1 MKVTAELLKKYIS
14 GECTP
19 EEQLL
24 VENWVPGD
32 EDITLHIPEEKLKQL
47 SEEIWQNI
55 EPAAGQQTI
64 VASIGRPIARYAAA
78 ACLVIGIA
86 YAAMFLL
93 RQDPAPGEAAYDNT
107 LASSDH
113 HMQTTQFNITLLPGS
128 RAHVTDGPGVAAA
141 SAEACGNFMLEN
153 KQSQQITLSYTTS
166 CDSLPKGNIGVRQL
180 KAGKTYVL
188 IEYNNASGST
198 KHLVVEK
205 RHARLALA
213 DLFPREEYKS
223 IIKRIFI

>member
-19 EEQLL
+19 QEQSL
-24 VENWVPGD
+24 VERWVPGD
-32 EDITLHIPEEKLKQL
+32 EDITLHISEKKLERM

-55 EPAAGQQTI
+55 EPCTRQQTTI
-64 VASIGRPIARYAAA
+64 ASIGRSIAWYAAA
-78 ACLVIGIA
+78 ACLIIGIA
-86 YAAMFLL
+86 YAAMFIY
-93 RQDPAPGEAAYDNT
+93 RQDMAPREAAYNNT
-107 LASSDH
+107 FASSNH

-128 RAHVTDGPGVAAA
+128 QAHVTDGSGVSDA
-141 SAEACGNFMLEN
+141 SVEVCGNLMLEN
-153 KQSQQITLSYTTS
+153 KQSQQIVLAFTTS
-166 CDSLPKGNIGVRQL
+166 CDSLPKRNIGVRQL